1 MRDKRCAETAAAK
14 RAILDALGLDKNS
27 AELWSEIE
35 VRLGTGN
42 VVYIKAAKSVQQRAW
57 KLKAVD
63 YKIAF
68 SRDVNRIICTATA
81 IADIHDMAT

>member
-1 MRDKRCAETAAAK
+1 
-14 RAILDALGLDKNS
+14 
-27 AELWSEIE
+27 
-35 VRLGTGN
+35 